1 MNVFYDATLLFF
13 TTLSVAFMAYSMRD
27 KFDKYCKSMG
37 KINNML
43 IHAFIL
49 DPRAKMDFA
58 KYIFEIIFCT
68 NILKI
73 EEMTKAPKKLLNKLY
88 NAYSPL
94 CSTSLTYTKSAP
106 SGSYDG
112 IASSPY
118 VVQILLNSQ
127 VHESIVE

>member
-1 MNVFYDATLLFF
+1 MV
-13 TTLSVAFMAYSMRD
+13 YSMRD
-27 KFDKYCKSMG
+27 KFDKYWESMG

-43 IHAFIL
+43 IHASIL

-88 NAYSPL
+88 NA
-94 CSTSLTYTKSAP
+94 
-106 SGSYDG
+106 
-112 IASSPY
+112 
-118 VVQILLNSQ
+118 
-127 VHESIVE
+127 